1 MRKVMR
7 VLLALVGIGIGC
19 GIVAWV
25 LFSFKYPGFEYAMRY
40 TTIPAVMAAIY
51 VIVGLLFGIIF
62 FIISPKIIDGVHGF
76 FQRLEKRLTEMPA
89 LDILFGV
96 LGIMIGLLFA
106 FLLSLI
112 VQTIDIPVLP
122 EVITILLFF
131 ICGYYGGYIGVTR
144 RAELMEGAA
153 ARRGRL
159 AGSIVPDGARAK
171 VLDTSVII
179 DGRIYDICKT
189 GFLEGRIIVPSF
201 VLKELRHIADSS
213 DPLRRTRG
221 RRGLDILHTMQCEL
235 DQQVAI
241 EERDYEDV
249 DEVDLKLL
257 RLADDLGA
265 VLVTND
271 YNLNKVAAV
280 QNTPVL
286 NINELANAL
295 RSVLLPGEEL
305 SLSIVKEGKEAG
317 QGIGYL
323 PDGTMV
329 IVENGR
335 KHIGETADLVVTS
348 ALQTSAG
355 RLVFAKLRG

>member
-1 MRKVMR
+1 MR

-25 LFSFKYPGFEYAMRY
+25 LFSFRYPGFDYVMRY

-76 FQRLEKRLTEMPA
+76 FKKLENKLTEMPA

-112 VQTIDIPVLP
+112 VRTIDIPVLP

-144 RAELMEGAA
+144 RTELMEGAA
-153 ARRGRL
+153 ARRNRL

-189 GFLEGRIIVPSF
+189 GFLEGHIIVPAF

-213 DPLRRTRG
+213 DVMRRTRG

-235 DQQVAI
+235 DQQVTV
-241 EERDYEDV
+241 EERDYDDI

-257 RLADDLGA
+257 RLASDLGA

-329 IVENGR
+329 IVENGK

-355 RLVFAKLRG
+355 RLVFAKLRV

>member
-1 MRKVMR
+1 
-7 VLLALVGIGIGC
+7 LLALVGIGIGC
-19 GIVAWV
+19 GVVAWV
-25 LFSFKYPGFEYAMRY
+25 LYSFKYPGYAYVMRY
-40 TTIPAVMAAIY
+40 TTEPAVMAALY
-51 VIVGLLFGIIF
+51 VIVGILFGIIF
-62 FIISPKIIDGVHGF
+62 FIIAPRIIDGVHGF
-76 FQRLEKRLTEMPA
+76 FQKLEHRLTQMPA

-112 VQTIDIPVLP
+112 VRTIDIPVLP

-131 ICGYYGGYIGVTR
+131 ICGYYGGYVGVTR

-153 ARRGRL
+153 SRRNRL
-159 AGSIVPDGARAK
+159 ASAVVPDGARPK

-189 GFLEGRIIVPSF
+189 GFVEGKIVVPSF

-213 DPLRRTRG
+213 DAIKRTRG
-221 RRGLDILHTMQCEL
+221 RRGLDILHDMQCEL
-235 DQQVAI
+235 DQEVVV
-241 EERDYEDV
+241 EERDYDDV

-257 RLADDLGA
+257 RLASDINGI
-265 VLVTND
+265 LVTND

-280 QNTPVL
+280 QNMPVL
-286 NINELANAL
+286 NINELANSL

-305 SLSIVKEGKEAG
+305 SLAIVKEGKEAG

-329 IVENGR
+329 IVENGKKR
-335 KHIGETADLVVTS
+335 IGETVDLVVTS

-355 RLVFAKLRG
+355 RLVFAKMHG